1 MILIKK
7 KQIRKISIFLFYYEN
22 MLGKLLRFDCIHENK
37 IFFVFDFFKRG
48 N

>member
-1 MILIKK
+1 M
-7 KQIRKISIFLFYYEN
+7 QFFLFYYEN
-22 MLGKLLRFDCIHENK
+22 MLGKLLRFGRIHENK